1 MPKLIDSKTI
11 KKSAATTGARR
22 IKDIYD
28 VSHFRTPHKAAKQ
41 QKLVLGEKKM
51 SYKEMT
57 ANEEATQAQ
66 TGPRK
71 KGDPKSKKVSNFDAM
86 SLTSK
91 RTYK

>member
-1 MPKLIDSKTI
+1 M
-11 KKSAATTGARR
+11 
-22 IKDIYD
+22 KDIYD
-28 VSHFRTPHKAAKQ
+28 VSRFRTPRKAAKQ

-66 TGPRK
+66 TVPRK
-71 KGDPKSKKVSNFDAM
+71 KGGPKCKKVSNFDAM
-86 SLTSK
+86 SHTSR